1 MTQVDIPT
9 RSVEAR
15 SAISVLF
22 QDINEIDIYT
32 EDTAKGYEK
41 LFTNLFS
48 RVFEGKY
55 KVGKVFPLGG
65 RGPVIEQYNKD
76 NSSRKPYLYVVDG
89 DLNLLAGDTIQNT
102 EGLYRLPFYCIE
114 NIFCDI
120 DSIIEIIN
128 QEEPVLK
135 THQLKSKFDYR
146 TWEHQHKDKLF
157 ELFIEYAIARELK
170 PDLQTVH
177 HGCHRLLADK
187 KLSKHKGCVSDD
199 LINGRIDEVK
209 NAVICATSLEQYNAI
224 KQDILDNFNNS
235 SFDKFDVISGK
246 DYLFP
251 LLRMRAQ
258 SVIDVKL
265 SNTSFEQ
272 RLSYICDIS
281 KILNAQSYV
290 KIPENIA

>member
-22 QDINEIDIYT
+22 QEINEIDIYT

-48 RVFEGKY
+48 RVFSGKY

-65 RGPVIEQYNKD
+65 RGPVIEQYNNES
-76 NSSRKPYLYVVDG
+76 NSERPYLYVVDG
-89 DLNLLAGDTIQNT
+89 DLNLLAGDTIENK

-120 DSIIEIIN
+120 DSIIKIIN
-128 QEEPVLK
+128 EEEPVLRF
-135 THQLKSKFDYR
+135 HQLESKFDYS
-146 TWEHQHKDKLF
+146 TWERKHKDKLF

-177 HGCHRLLADK
+177 HGCHRLLADHK
-187 KLSKHKGCVSDD
+187 PNKHKGCVSDD
-199 LINGRIDEVK
+199 LINGRIDEVRT
-209 NAVICATSLEQYNAI
+209 AVIGATSLGQYDAI
-224 KQDILDNFNNS
+224 KQDILDNFTNS

-258 SVIDVKL
+258 AVIDVKL

-281 KILNAQSYV
+281 KIINAQNYV
-290 KIPENIA
+290 KIPENVA

>member
-1 MTQVDIPT
+1 M
-9 RSVEAR
+9 
-15 SAISVLF
+15 F
-22 QDINEIDIYT
+22 QFYC
-32 EDTAKGYEK
+32 G
-41 LFTNLFS
+41 L
-48 RVFEGKY
+48 
-55 KVGKVFPLGG
+55 
-65 RGPVIEQYNKD
+65 
-76 NSSRKPYLYVVDG
+76 
-89 DLNLLAGDTIQNT
+89 TI
-102 EGLYRLPFYCIE
+102 PFYCIE

-120 DSIIEIIN
+120 DSIIEVIN

-135 THQLKSKFDYR
+135 TDQLKNKFDYR

-187 KLSKHKGCVSDD
+187 KPSKHKGCVSDT
-199 LINGRIDEVK
+199 LINDRIDEVK
-209 NAVICATSLEQYNAI
+209 NAVISATSMSQYNFI
-224 KQDILDNFNNS
+224 KQDMLNNFNNS

-258 SVIDVKL
+258 AVINVKL

-281 KILNAQSYV
+281 KILDSQNYV
-290 KIPENIA
+290 KIS

>member
-1 MTQVDIPT
+1 MIEVDIPT
-9 RSVEAR
+9 RSLEAR

-22 QDINEIDIYT
+22 QEINEIDIYT
-32 EDTAKGYEK
+32 EDTARGYEK

-65 RGPVIEQYNKD
+65 RRPVIEQHNND
-76 NSSRKPYLYVVDG
+76 SSSERPYLYVVDG
-89 DLNLLAGDTIQNT
+89 DLNLLAGDTIENK

-120 DSIIEIIN
+120 DSIIKIIN
-128 QEEPVLK
+128 EEEPVLRLC
-135 THQLKSKFDYR
+135 QIKSTFDYGA
-146 TWEHQHKDKLF
+146 WELKHKDKLF

-177 HGCHRLLADK
+177 HGCYRLLADSRP
-187 KLSKHKGCVSDD
+187 SKHKGCVSDD

-209 NAVICATSLEQYNAI
+209 TAVIGATSLGQYDAI
-224 KQDILDNFNNS
+224 KQGILDNFNNS

-258 SVIDVKL
+258 AVIDVKL

>member
-1 MTQVDIPT
+1 MMQVDIPT

-22 QDINEIDIYT
+22 QEINDIDIYI

-48 RVFEGKY
+48 RVFKGRY

-65 RGPVIEQYNKD
+65 RGPVIEQYIND
-76 NSSRKPYLYVVDG
+76 SSSERPYLYVVDG
-89 DLNLLAGDTIQNT
+89 DLNLLAGDTIENK

-120 DSIIEIIN
+120 DSIIKIIN
-128 QEEPVLK
+128 EEEPVLRL
-135 THQLKSKFDYR
+135 HQLESKFDYS
-146 TWEHQHKDKLF
+146 TWERKHKDKLF

-177 HGCHRLLADK
+177 HGCHRLLADHK
-187 KLSKHKGCVSDD
+187 PNKHKGCVSDD
-199 LINGRIDEVK
+199 LINGRIDEVRT
-209 NAVICATSLEQYNAI
+209 AVIGATSLGQYDAL
-224 KQDILDNFNNS
+224 KQSILDNFTNS

-258 SVIDVKL
+258 AVIDVKL

-281 KILNAQSYV
+281 KILNAQNYV
-290 KIPENIA
+290 RIPGNLA

>member
-22 QDINEIDIYT
+22 QEINEIDIYT

-65 RGPVIEQYNKD
+65 RGPVIEQYNNES
-76 NSSRKPYLYVVDG
+76 NSERPYLYVVDG
-89 DLNLLAGDTIQNT
+89 DLNLLAGDTIQNKK
-102 EGLYRLPFYCIE
+102 GLYRLPFYCIE

-128 QEEPVLK
+128 QEEPVLNI
-135 THQLKSKFDYR
+135 HQLKSKFDYR
-146 TWEHQHKDKLF
+146 AWEFKHKDKLF
-157 ELFIEYAIARELK
+157 ELFIEYAVARELK

-177 HGCHRLLADK
+177 HGCYRLLADQK
-187 KLSKHKGCVSDD
+187 PSKHKGCVSDD
-199 LINGRIDEVK
+199 LINGRIDEVRT
-209 NAVICATSLEQYNAI
+209 AVIGATSLGQYDAI
-224 KQDILDNFNNS
+224 KQGILDNFNNS

-258 SVIDVKL
+258 AVIDVKL

-290 KIPENIA
+290 KIPENTA

>member
-1 MTQVDIPT
+1 MSQVNIPT

-15 SAISVLF
+15 SATSVLF
-22 QDINEIDIYT
+22 QDINDIDIYI
-32 EDTAKGYEK
+32 EDTAIGYEK

-48 RVFEGKY
+48 RVFKDRY

-65 RGPVIEQYNKD
+65 RGAVIEQYSND
-76 NSSRKPYLYVVDG
+76 SSSERPYLYIVDG
-89 DLNLLAGDTIQNT
+89 DLNLLAGDTIENK

-120 DSIIEIIN
+120 DSIIRIIN
-128 QEEPVLK
+128 EEEPVLRL
-135 THQLKSKFDYR
+135 HQLESKFDFGA
-146 TWEHQHKDKLF
+146 WERKHKDKLF
-157 ELFIEYAIARELK
+157 ELFIEYAVARELK

-177 HGCHRLLADK
+177 HGCYRLLADQK
-187 KLSKHKGCVSDD
+187 PSKHKGCVSDT
-199 LINGRIDEVK
+199 LIKNRIDEVK
-209 NAVICATSLEQYNAI
+209 DAVINATSLSQYDSV
-224 KQDILDNFNNS
+224 KQDILNNFSNS

-258 SVIDVKL
+258 AVIDVKL

-272 RLSYICDIS
+272 RLSYICNIS
-281 KILNAQSYV
+281 KILDAQNYV
-290 KIPENIA
+290 KLPESIA

>member
-1 MTQVDIPT
+1 MNQVEIPT

-22 QDINEIDIYT
+22 EDINEIDIYT

-65 RGPVIEQYNKD
+65 RGPVIEQYNNES
-76 NSSRKPYLYVVDG
+76 NSERPYLYVVDG
-89 DLNLLAGDTIQNT
+89 DLNLLAGDTVQSK

-135 THQLKSKFDYR
+135 IHQLRSKFDYK
-146 TWEHQHKDKLF
+146 TWELKHKDKLF

-177 HGCHRLLADK
+177 HGCYRLLADQK
-187 KLSKHKGCVSDD
+187 PSKHKGCVSDE
-199 LINGRIDEVK
+199 LIDSRINEVK
-209 NAVICATSLEQYNAI
+209 NAVINATSLIQYDTV
-224 KQDILDNFNNS
+224 KEDILNNFNNS
-235 SFDKFDVISGK
+235 NFDKFDVISGK

-258 SVIDVKL
+258 AVIDVKL

-272 RLSYICDIS
+272 RLSYICNIS
-281 KILNAQSYV
+281 KILDAQNYV
-290 KIPENIA
+290 KISESIT

>member
-22 QDINEIDIYT
+22 QEVNEIDIYT

-48 RVFEGKY
+48 RVFAGKY

-65 RGPVIEQYNKD
+65 RGPVIAQYNKD
-76 NSSRKPYLYVVDG
+76 NSSERPYLYVVDG
-89 DLNLLAGDTIQNT
+89 DLNLLAGDTIENK

-120 DSIIEIIN
+120 DSIIKVIN
-128 QEEPVLK
+128 EEEPVLRL
-135 THQLKSKFDYR
+135 HQLQSTFDYS
-146 TWEHQHKDKLF
+146 TWELKHKDKLF
-157 ELFIEYAIARELK
+157 ELFLEYAIARELK

-177 HGCHRLLADK
+177 HGCYRLLEDEK
-187 KLSKHKGCVSDD
+187 PSKHKGCVSDV
-199 LINGRIDEVK
+199 LINGRIEEVK
-209 NAVICATSLEQYNAI
+209 AAVIDATSLDQYNII
-224 KQDILDNFNNS
+224 KQDILNNFDNS

-258 SVIDVKL
+258 AVIDVKL

-281 KILNAQSYV
+281 KILNSQSYV